1 MAQLVK
7 QPAKFSIVAHL
18 CRSLEETSRRNEKIR
33 LISEVLRKISPEDVS
48 YVTLFL
54 AGKPFPEADPRV
66 LEISYATLSAAGKT
80 LNQALLSGNED
91 SLTIAEVFATLEK
104 LAEVKGAGSKE
115 KRLALLSSLINR
127 TTPLE
132 TEYLSRMLLGEMRIG
147 VVEGVLLDAIAE
159 ASGVSRQ
166 LVRRAHMLH
175 GDIGDVARL
184 AITEGA
190 AALEKVGLRLFV
202 PVKPM
207 LAEMAEDIP
216 QVLAEHKEGSAFEYK
231 FDGARIQIHR
241 KSDQVR
247 IFSRRL
253 TDVTDSIPEIVDYAK
268 TKVKASEF
276 LIEGEVVALGEGGKP
291 VPFQD
296 LMRRF
301 RRVHGIEDMIERV
314 PLRLYLFDV
323 LQSEGKTLIDLPYA
337 ERWEILSSLAPTD
350 SLAPRIVTRDNKVVD
365 DFLQAA
371 LKEGHEGLMAKSL
384 TSDYSPGARG
394 KKWFKVKPADRL
406 DVVIVAADWGS
417 GRRVGWLSNYHLS
430 VRDEETGEYLVVG
443 KTFKGLTDTEFD
455 MITKRLQELKTWE
468 SKWTLHVKPQIV
480 VEVAHNEVQKSSRYK
495 SGFALRFARITKF
508 RDDKTPEE
516 ADTIQRLRKLYEKQF
531 ENKGRLLTEVP

>member
-7 QPAKFSIVAHL
+7 QRAKFSIVAQL
-18 CRSLEETSRRNEKIR
+18 CRSLEETSKRNGKIR
-33 LISEVLRKISPEDVS
+33 LISEVLRKIRPEDVS

-66 LEISYATLSAAGKT
+66 LEISYATLSAVGKT
-80 LNQALLSGNED
+80 LNQAFLSGNED

-159 ASGVSRQ
+159 ASGVPRQ

-184 AITEGA
+184 AVTEGA

-216 QVLAEHKEGSAFEYK
+216 QVLAEHKDGSAFEYK

-276 LIEGEVVALGEGGKP
+276 LIEGEVVALGERGKP

-301 RRVHGIEDMIERV
+301 RRVHGIEDMVEKI

-337 ERWEILSSLAPTD
+337 ERWEILASLVPAD
-350 SLAPRIVTRDNKVVD
+350 SLAPRIVTQDNGVVN
-365 DFLQAA
+365 DFLQSA

-394 KKWFKVKPADRL
+394 KKWFKIKPADKL

-417 GRRVGWLSNYHLS
+417 GRRVGWLSNYHLA

-443 KTFKGLTDTEFD
+443 KTFKGLTDAEFD
-455 MITKRLQELKTWE
+455 TITKRLQELKTKE
-468 SKWTLHVKPQIV
+468 TKWTVHVKPEIV
-480 VEVAHNEVQKSSRYK
+480 VEVAHNEVQKSPRYK
-495 SGFALRFARITKF
+495 SGFALRFARIAKF
-508 RDDKTPEE
+508 RDDKSPEE
-516 ADTIQRLRKLYEKQF
+516 ADTIQRLARLYEKQF
-531 ENKGRLLTEVP
+531 ENKGRLLADVP

>member
-7 QPAKFSIVAHL
+7 QRAKFSIVAQL
-18 CRSLEETSRRNEKIR
+18 CRSLEETSKRNGKIR
-33 LISEVLRKISPEDVS
+33 LISEVLRKTRPEDVS

-54 AGKPFPEADPRV
+54 AGKPLPEADPRV
-66 LEISYATLSAAGKT
+66 LEKSYATLSAVGKT
-80 LNQALLSGNED
+80 LNQAFLSGNED

-159 ASGVSRQ
+159 ASGVPRQ

-184 AITEGA
+184 AVTEGA

-301 RRVHGIEDMIERV
+301 RRVHGIEDMVEKI

-323 LQSEGKTLIDLPYA
+323 LQSEGKTLIDLPYT
-337 ERWEILSSLAPTD
+337 ERWEILASLVPAD
-350 SLAPRIVTRDNKVVD
+350 SLAPRIVTRDNKVVN

-394 KKWFKVKPADRL
+394 KKWFKIKPADRL

-417 GRRVGWLSNYHLS
+417 GRRVGWLSNYHLA

-443 KTFKGLTDTEFD
+443 KTFKGLTDAEFD
-455 MITKRLQELKTWE
+455 MITKRLRDLKTKE
-468 SKWTLHVKPQIV
+468 TKWTVHVKPEIV
-480 VEVAHNEVQKSSRYK
+480 VEVAHNEVQKSPRYK
-495 SGFALRFARITKF
+495 SGFALRFARIAKF
-508 RDDKTPEE
+508 RDDKSPEE
-516 ADTIQRLRKLYEKQF
+516 ADTIQRLRRLYEKQF
-531 ENKGRLLTEVP
+531 ENKGRLLADVP

>member
-1 MAQLVK
+1 LAQPVRRPT
-7 QPAKFSIVAHL
+7 QFSIIAQL
-18 CRSLEETSRRNEKIR
+18 CRSLEETTKRNEKIQ
-33 LISEVLRKISPEDVS
+33 LISEVLRKIRADDVPF
-48 YVTLFL
+48 VTLFL

-66 LEISYATLSAAGKT
+66 LEISYATLSTAGKT
-80 LNQALLSGNED
+80 LSQTFLTDSSD
-91 SLTIAEVFATLEK
+91 SLTIAEVFSTLER
-104 LAEVKGAGSKE
+104 LAEIKGTGSKE
-115 KRLALLSSLINR
+115 KRLTLLSSLINR

-159 ASGVSRQ
+159 TSGISRK
-166 LVRRAHMLH
+166 LIRRAHMLH

-190 AALEKVGLRLFV
+190 PALERIGLRLFV

-207 LAEMAEDIP
+207 LAEMADDIP

-241 KSDQVR
+241 RSSEVR

-253 TDVTDSIPEIVDYAK
+253 TDVTDSIPEMVDYAK
-268 TKVKASEF
+268 TKVKESEF

-301 RRVHGIEDMIERV
+301 RRVHGIRDMVDKI

-323 LQSEGKTLIDLPYA
+323 LQSGGQTLIDLPYTR
-337 ERWEILSSLAPTD
+337 RWEKLSSLVPPE
-350 SLAPRIVTRDNKVVD
+350 SLAPRIVTRDPKAVS
-365 DFLQAA
+365 DFMQAA
-371 LKEGHEGLMAKSL
+371 LREGHEGLMAKSL

-394 KKWFKVKPADRL
+394 KKWFKIKPADRL

-417 GRRVGWLSNYHLS
+417 GRRVGWLSNYHLA

-443 KTFKGLTDTEFD
+443 KTFKGLTDNEFD
-455 MITKRLQELKTWE
+455 MITKRLQDLKTKQT
-468 SKWTLHVKPQIV
+468 KWTVYVKPEIV
-480 VEVAHNEVQKSSRYK
+480 VEVAHNEVQKSPRYK
-495 SGFALRFARITKF
+495 SGFALRFARISRF
-508 RDDKTPEE
+508 REDKSPEE

-531 ENKGRLLTEVP
+531 ENKGRLMRKVP

>member
-1 MAQLVK
+1 M
-7 QPAKFSIVAHL
+7 
-18 CRSLEETSRRNEKIR
+18 
-33 LISEVLRKISPEDVS
+33 
-48 YVTLFL
+48 

-80 LNQALLSGNED
+80 LSQALLSGNED

-127 TTPLE
+127 MTPLE
-132 TEYLSRMLLGEMRIG
+132 KEYLSRMLLGEMRIG

-159 ASGVSRQ
+159 ASGVARQ

-175 GDIGDVARL
+175 GDIGDVAKL
-184 AITEGA
+184 AMTEGA

-207 LAEMAEDIP
+207 LAEMAEDIS
-216 QVLAEHKEGSAFEYK
+216 QVLAEHKDGSAFEYK

-241 KSDQVR
+241 KQDRVR

-253 TDVTDSIPEIVDYAK
+253 TDVTDSIPEMVDYAK

-276 LIEGEVVALGEGGKP
+276 LIEGEVIALGEGGKP

-301 RRVHGIEDMIERV
+301 RRVHGVEDMVEKI

-323 LQSEGKTLIDLPYA
+323 LQCDGKTLIDLPYT
-337 ERWEILSSLAPTD
+337 ERWEILASLAPTE
-350 SLAPRIVTRDNKVVD
+350 SLAPRIMTRDPKVVN
-365 DFLQAA
+365 DFMQAA

-384 TSDYSPGARG
+384 TSDYAPGARG
-394 KKWFKVKPADRL
+394 KKWFKIKPSDRL

-417 GRRVGWLSNYHLS
+417 GRRVSWLSNYHLA
-430 VRDEETGEYLVVG
+430 VRDDTTGEYLVVG
-443 KTFKGLTDTEFD
+443 KTFKGLTDAEFD
-455 MITKRLQELKTWE
+455 MITKRLQELKIRE
-468 SKWTLHVKPQIV
+468 SKWTVYVKPEIV
-480 VEVAHNEVQKSSRYK
+480 VEVAHNEIQKSPRYK
-495 SGFALRFARITKF
+495 SGFALRFARVAKF
-508 RDDKTPEE
+508 RDDKAPEE

-531 ENKGRLLTEVP
+531 ENKGRMLKEVP

>member
-1 MAQLVK
+1 
-7 QPAKFSIVAHL
+7 
-18 CRSLEETSRRNEKIR
+18 
-33 LISEVLRKISPEDVS
+33 
-48 YVTLFL
+48 VTLFL
-54 AGKPFPEADPRV
+54 AGKAFPEADPRV
-66 LEISYATLSAAGKT
+66 LEISYATISTAGRKIS
-80 LNQALLSGNED
+80 QMLLTED
-91 SLTIAEVFATLEK
+91 ANPLTIAEVFTTLGK
-104 LAEVKGAGSKE
+104 LAEVKGTGSKE
-115 KRLALLSSLINR
+115 KRLTILGSLINR

-132 TEYLSRMLLGEMRIG
+132 TEYLTRMLLGEMRIG

-175 GDIGDVARL
+175 GDIGDVARI
-184 AITEGA
+184 AMTEGS
-190 AALEKVGLRLFV
+190 AALERVGLRLFV

-207 LAEMAEDIP
+207 LAEMAEDVP
-216 QVLAEHKEGSAFEYK
+216 QVLGEHKEGSAFEYK

-241 KSDQVR
+241 RQDQVR

-253 TDVTDSIPEIVDYAK
+253 TDVTDSIPEMVDYAK

-301 RRVHGIEDMIERV
+301 RRVHEIQEMVEKI

-323 LQSEGKTLIDLPYA
+323 LQVEGRTLIDLPYV
-337 ERWEILSSLAPTD
+337 ERWEILSKLVPAE
-350 SLAPRIVTRDNKVVD
+350 SLAPRILTRDPKVVG
-365 DFLQAA
+365 DFMQSA

-394 KKWFKVKPADRL
+394 KKWFKIKPADRL

-417 GRRVGWLSNYHLS
+417 GRRVGWLSNYHLA

-443 KTFKGLTDTEFD
+443 KTFKGLTDAEFD
-455 MITKRLQELKTWE
+455 MITKRLQELKTRE
-468 SKWTLHVKPQIV
+468 SKWTVHVKPDIV
-480 VEVAHNEVQKSSRYK
+480 VEVAHNEVQKSPRYK
-495 SGFALRFARITKF
+495 SGFALRFARITEF
-508 RDDKTPEE
+508 RDDKSPEE

-531 ENKGRLLTEVP
+531 ENKGRVLAGLS